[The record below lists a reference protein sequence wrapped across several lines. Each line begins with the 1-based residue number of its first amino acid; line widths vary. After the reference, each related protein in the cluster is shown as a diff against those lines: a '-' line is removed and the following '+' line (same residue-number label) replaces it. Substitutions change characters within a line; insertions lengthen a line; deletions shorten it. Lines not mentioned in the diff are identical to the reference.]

1 MEVIGFPL
9 SETEEE
15 VENKWYISIFPTF
28 KMENHLD
35 LIKSDFKSVR
45 IIAYFFELI
54 FKVRKPWRDIWLMC

>member
-35 LIKSDFKSVR
+35 LR
-45 IIAYFFELI
+45 N
-54 FKVRKPWRDIWLMC
+54 PWE